1 MTMQQDAAP
10 NIKDRMV
17 TTLFAVILLHG
28 IVILG
33 VTFAPLLPGDQPYQ
47 PSLQVALLV
56 EATEDTEAR
65 EAEYQ
70 AQTSQEGSG
79 NSADARTATSPLPVP
94 VSLPQ
99 EGLPGATDSEYRDPG
114 EQTPQ
119 REILASRA
127 EASRQVQSVS
137 DPSEQPDLVAQR
149 PSDQVQTDIN
159 LDVLADIDEE
169 AVLRGDRELLITA
182 DTTASDVA
190 VYLDGWKRK
199 IENVGTQNYPARFAN
214 LPTIR
219 NPTLEVVVQS
229 DGLLREIVVLRSS
242 GQRSVDQAA
251 LSILRLAAPFDPF
264 PDDLRD
270 KYDVVRF
277 AYEWQF
283 IADN

>member
-1 MTMQQDAAP
+1 MAKQQDAA
-10 NIKDRMV
+10 NKINDRLV

-33 VTFAPLLPGDQPYQ
+33 VTFAPLIQTDQPFQ
-47 PSLQVALLV
+47 PSLQVALLID
-56 EATEDTEAR
+56 ATDDTEAR

-70 AQTSQEGSG
+70 AQTSQVGSG
-79 NSADARTATSPLPVP
+79 NSPDAPTASSPLPVP

-99 EGLPGATDSEYRDPG
+99 DGMPGATDAEFSDPG
-114 EQTPQ
+114 EQTQ
-119 REILASRA
+119 QQEVLASRA
-127 EASRQVQSVS
+127 EDSTKAQTTT
-137 DPSEQPDLVAQR
+137 DPSDQPDLVMQR
-149 PSDQVQTDIN
+149 PSNQLQTDID
-159 LDVLADIDEE
+159 LDVLADVDDE

-199 IENVGTQNYPARFAN
+199 IEKVGTQNYPTRNAGS
-214 LPTIR
+214 PTMR

-242 GQRSVDQAA
+242 GQRNVDEAA

-264 PDDLRD
+264 PTDLSEQ
-270 KYDVVRF
+270 YDVVRF

-283 IADN
+283 ITDN